1 MKNLIDIK
9 SLSNEEITKIID
21 LAQKFEN
28 NRARSNC
35 QNKHLALIFSES
47 STRTRFSFE
56 MASNK
61 LGVHLYN
68 FEEEHSSVIEGES
81 LEDTIKNLEAIGI
94 DGVVIR
100 HPEAGIVKRLAMS
113 LNSKIKIINGGDGAN
128 AHPTQALL
136 DFYTIKN
143 HLKDIEGKK
152 IAIIGDILHSRVA
165 KSNIELLS
173 RFGANL
179 TLCAPEYFQT
189 KKIQGNW
196 TDKLSEALEGADVAM
211 FLRSKK
217 ERIEQQV
224 RLEEYIEHY
233 GLTRQEL
240 NSFAKP
246 NVLIMHPG
254 PVNRDIEISSDLLD
268 SEICTPI
275 LEQAKNGVFVRM
287 AILDL
292 LLSAK

>member
-9 SLSNEEITKIID
+9 SLSNEEILKITE
-21 LAQKFEN
+21 LAEKFEN
-28 NRARSNC
+28 NKAKSTC
-35 QNKHLALIFSES
+35 QGKHLALIFSES

-61 LGVHLYN
+61 LGVYLYN
-68 FEEEHSSVIEGES
+68 FDEEHSSVMEGES

-113 LNSKIKIINGGDGAN
+113 LNSNIKIINGGDGAN
-128 AHPTQALL
+128 SHPTQALL

-143 HLKDIEGKK
+143 HLKTLENKK

-165 KSNIELLS
+165 KSNIELLN
-173 RFGANL
+173 RFGAKL

-189 KKIQGNW
+189 KKIEGDW
-196 TDKLSEALEGADVAM
+196 TDKLSVALEDADVAM

-217 ERIEQQV
+217 ERIEQHV

-233 GLTRQEL
+233 GLTRQEIH
-240 NSFAKP
+240 SFAKP
-246 NVLIMHPG
+246 NIMIMHPG

-268 SEICTPI
+268 SDICKPI

-287 AILDL
+287 AILDML
-292 LLSAK
+292 FSSK